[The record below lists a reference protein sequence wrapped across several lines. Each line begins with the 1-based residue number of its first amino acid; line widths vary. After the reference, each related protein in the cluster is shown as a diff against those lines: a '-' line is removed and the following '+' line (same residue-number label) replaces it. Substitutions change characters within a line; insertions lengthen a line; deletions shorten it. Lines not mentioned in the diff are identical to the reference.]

1 MASFSGLG
9 IGLSFLFGCMVMGF
23 AAELYYL
30 LWVKKRISKRATG
43 NQYTTYASE
52 LRSLFSWKKT
62 SSLSKIGTQEVTT
75 NSRNQDQDSELGTN
89 NDLLLNGFGEN
100 SAESSSHSIKLEG
113 YREDSAELELMR
125 LHNLRFLSTIKE
137 ETKEDLESDDGK
149 SRGDRSRK
157 SSRARSL
164 TDLTL
169 ILTPLSSP
177 PVKSQPSDS
186 FNSQGFSF
194 NPLFESEKSL
204 KSSPPPKFKFLRD
217 AEEKLVRRLIEE
229 AERRKVLSNGVSV
242 QDSVMKTSS
251 NSTVFD
257 EERDESFVSLQ

>member
-1 MASFSGLG
+1 MTSFSGLG

-43 NQYTTYASE
+43 GQYTTYASE
-52 LRSLFSWKKT
+52 LRSLFSWKKA

-75 NSRNQDQDSELGTN
+75 NSRNQDLELGAN
-89 NDLLLNGFGEN
+89 NDLLLNDFGEN
-100 SAESSSHSIKLEG
+100 SVESSSHSIKLEG

-157 SSRARSL
+157 SSRTRSL
-164 TDLTL
+164 SDLTL

-217 AEEKLVRRLIEE
+217 AEEKLIRRLIEE